1 MSSSN
6 PRSNSLTRDVGNATT
21 NGLHHADDMNTNGTD
36 NAHENRTIALS
47 LAHQLKHDKS
57 ILVLIL
63 SSTSIF
69 AGTEGGDI
77 LVYDLETYRRHAVI
91 DGHSGSVLGLCLSQD
106 EQLLFSSAG
115 DRFVNVWHTKTL
127 QRVYCIYSTYDVGD
141 VFCVSYSTALQTVY
155 LGAQNTSIQ
164 WYDLKEKDQ
173 RPLPIPSTHPLLRA
187 DRFFDS
193 IGPDGMRTP
202 RLEEDDPKDAK
213 GGQDLEIHSQH
224 IKQYAHFGYVYC
236 MLLTR
241 IHAQEQYQE
250 VLISGG
256 GDGVVKIWSLDAS
269 NSGAIAEL
277 YTLEDSRE
285 EGESVLSLAI
295 DGSLLFAGR
304 LSGEVNVW
312 DLETRQLVRSLRCRT
327 DDVLALTVGGGY
339 LFCAGVTGTVEV
351 TMSSMKRILF
361 THQTQ
366 KFNAQCE
373 RVARFQAHNGRILAS
388 AFSSH
393 FNRPI
398 YLTGGNDATISIWDV
413 KDCIQAYG
421 SGLKT
426 SNGK

>member
-1 MSSSN
+1 MSTPS
-6 PRSNSLTRDVGNATT
+6 PQLNSLTRDAGNTTT
-21 NGLHHADDMNTNGTD
+21 NGLRHAAVTNASSIT
-36 NAHENRTIALS
+36 NADQKPAIALT
-47 LAHQLKHDKS
+47 LTHQLKHDKS

-77 LVYDLETYRRHAVI
+77 LIYDLETYRRQAVI

-141 VFCVSYSTALQTVY
+141 VFCVSYCAALQTVY

-164 WYDLKEKDQ
+164 WYDLREKDQ
-173 RPLPIPSTHPLLRA
+173 RPLPTPSTHPLLRE

-193 IGPDGMRTP
+193 LGPDGMRTP

-213 GGQDLEIHSQH
+213 GGQDLEIHRQH

-236 MLLTR
+236 MLLAR

-256 GDGVVKIWSLDAS
+256 GDGVVKIWALDTS
-269 NSGAIAEL
+269 NSGAITEL
-277 YTLEDSRE
+277 YALEDSRE
-285 EGESVLSLAI
+285 EGESVLSLAV
-295 DGSLLFAGR
+295 DGSFLFAGR

-327 DDVLALTVGGGY
+327 GDVLALSVGGGY
-339 LFCAGVTGTVEV
+339 LFCGGVTGIVEV
-351 TMSSMKRILF
+351 NKSSIQVH
-361 THQTQ
+361 T
-366 KFNAQCE
+366 
-373 RVARFQAHNGRILAS
+373 
-388 AFSSH
+388 
-393 FNRPI
+393 I
-398 YLTGGNDATISIWDV
+398 Y
-413 KDCIQAYG
+413 
-421 SGLKT
+421 
-426 SNGK
+426 